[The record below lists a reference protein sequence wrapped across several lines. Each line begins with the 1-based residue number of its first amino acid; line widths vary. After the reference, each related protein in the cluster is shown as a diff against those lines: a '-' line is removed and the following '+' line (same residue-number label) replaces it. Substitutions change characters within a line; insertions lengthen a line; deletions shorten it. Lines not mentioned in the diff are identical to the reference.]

1 MQFHSFHFGQHIYF
15 ICPNQCPI
23 FPQEI
28 PGAIKF
34 RKKGLQN
41 EGLLR
46 QMFEDITNDG
56 ADHWSP
62 AMGILP
68 QTQAEN
74 TETVNLEAENDID
87 EMDET
92 ELEEE
97 SPSNGKGKRVANA
110 PIGTG
115 KKPKSSSAQVMQ
127 DQIIKIAN
135 MAKKSQS
142 TLESFAMKDDPCS
155 IDVVMNWV
163 KECAASLGSD
173 EHFIATELFLKREQR
188 QMFKTLDTPQA
199 RFEWLKRKYKK
210 EYGN

>member
-1 MQFHSFHFGQHIYF
+1 MFG
-15 ICPNQCPI
+15 
-23 FPQEI
+23 
-28 PGAIKF
+28 
-34 RKKGLQN
+34 
-41 EGLLR
+41 
-46 QMFEDITNDG
+46 DITNDG
-56 ADHWSP
+56 AHWSL

-74 TETVNLEAENDID
+74 TQTVNLDAEDDIED
-87 EMDET
+87 MDEI
-92 ELEEE
+92 EHEDEPL
-97 SPSNGKGKRVANA
+97 SNGKGKRVASA

-115 KKPKSSSAQVMQ
+115 KKPKSSSAQVIQ
-127 DQIIKIAN
+127 DQIIKIAI

-163 KECAASLGSD
+163 KECGASLGSD

-188 QMFKTLDTPQA
+188 QMFKTLGTPQA
-199 RFEWLKRKYKK
+199 CLEWLKRKYK